1 MKIDFFDVGV
11 IQKIEVAL
19 GFELYPW
26 QKQYLQAEDMEINPN
41 YRWCGNSTIYAVKKL
56 LTLGVAS
63 DDISLFIDH
72 GSKSKAVQH
81 MMRPMIENI
90 DYKLKKV
97 GFKTNLIEQKPKS
110 CTPEKLDANSLVKP
124 EESELKKMSKIFL
137 IPEHSLV
144 VLSIPCILG
153 KIDKEEKERIKSELK
168 EATGM
173 DRALVVEGSFK
184 YIP

>member
-1 MKIDFFDVGV
+1 MKIDFSDLGV
-11 IQKIEVAL
+11 IQKIEEAL
-19 GFELYPW
+19 NFELYPW
-26 QKQYLQAEDMEINPN
+26 QKQYLQDENMEINPN
-41 YRWCGNSTIYAVKKL
+41 YRRCGNSTIYAVKKL

-63 DDISLFIDH
+63 DDISLFIDY

-97 GFKTNLIEQKPKS
+97 GFKTNLIEQNPKS
-110 CTPEKLDANSLVKP
+110 CTLEKSNANPLVKR
-124 EESELKKMSKIFL
+124 EESEMEKMSKIFL
-137 IPEHSLV
+137 IPKHSLV
-144 VLSIPCILG
+144 VLSIPCVLG
-153 KIDKEEKERIKSELK
+153 KIDKEAKERIKSELK

-173 DRALVVEGSFK
+173 NFALVVEGSFE